1 MNSSTIDDW
10 LDSLAAKQPTPG
22 GGAVAALAAAMS
34 AAQLNM
40 VTAYTTGPKWQDREQ
55 RMKDLSRSLSDLRVQ
70 ALEIAKQ
77 DAEAFAKLSAAYK
90 IPDSGDSQKS
100 QRGSAIQQ
108 ALTEA
113 AVPPTKT
120 AQLAGKLVAIAEE
133 LVEAGNPNVVS
144 DVAVGASLARAA
156 LESAIVNIEI
166 NAKDIRDSQVK
177 SSLKQEVEDAVDFI
191 QDVDVI
197 VESVRDKL
205 GSK

>member
-40 VTAYTTGPKWQDREQ
+40 VTAYTTGPKWQDREK
-55 RMKDLSRSLSDLRVQ
+55 RMKELSRSLSDLRVQ
-70 ALEIAKQ
+70 ALDIAKQ

-90 IPDSGDSQKS
+90 IPASGDSQKS

-120 AQLAGKLVAIAEE
+120 AQLAGKLVAISEE
-133 LVEAGNPNVVS
+133 LVESGNPNVVS

-166 NAKDIRDSQVK
+166 NAKDIRDSKVK